1 MTARSIA
8 SAILIAGFAV
18 MLAMNAP
25 GQLSYDS
32 VAQLADAR
40 AGLYNSWH
48 PPVMDWLLGLF
59 DRLVPGTLLFLIF
72 QGLLLLLAL
81 LALLWLQ
88 AARMAVRGIGGR
100 DRADTAMAALSGRN
114 LEGHAVCG
122 CRHRRFCGP
131 GLSCTDPKA
140 CGTGPGRPA
149 FGAGRQRP
157 PERPRACCRWQR
169 SASA

>member
-1 MTARSIA
+1 MTGRRIA
-8 SAILIAGFAV
+8 SAILILGFAV

-81 LALLWLQ
+81 LALLWL
-88 AARMAVRGIGGR
+88 
-100 DRADTAMAALSGRN
+100 
-114 LEGHAVCG
+114 
-122 CRHRRFCGP
+122 
-131 GLSCTDPKA
+131 
-140 CGTGPGRPA
+140 
-149 FGAGRQRP
+149 
-157 PERPRACCRWQR
+157 RPRGYPCVVLAAAIVLTPQWLLFQGEIWKDMLF
-169 SASA
+169 ADAAIAGFA